1 VSGRGRGFT
10 LVEVVVAMA
19 ILSLI
24 MLATMTALRTFGKTQ
39 QTVTTMTGRVDDIRA
54 VSGFLR
60 DTLQAAVVSSQ
71 RGGSLSA
78 GPGGGVRV
86 PPYFKGNAR
95 SLEWKAPVMFSE
107 SHGGIYLVRVARE
120 EGQLVLRWLEPSG
133 KPKDRNIDWSGAE
146 QRTLLENVEALEVFY
161 RADVDQPWQDNW
173 KEENSPA
180 LVRLTIKADGRYWP
194 DLIMEVQ
201 R

>member
-24 MLATMTALRTFGKTQ
+24 MLATITALRTFGKTQ
-39 QTVTTMTGRVDDIRA
+39 QSVTTMTGRVDDIRA

-71 RGGSLSA
+71 RGGALSA
-78 GPGGGVRV
+78 GPGSGVRV

-107 SHGGIYLVRVARE
+107 NHGGIYLVRVAKE
-120 EGQLVLRWLEPSG
+120 EGQLVLRWLEPTG
-133 KPKDRNIDWSGAE
+133 KRKDKNIDWSGAE
-146 QRTLLENVEALEVFY
+146 QRTLLENVETLEVFY
-161 RADVDQPWQDNW
+161 RPDVDQPWQDNW
-173 KEENSPA
+173 KEESSPE
-180 LVRLTIKADGRYWP
+180 LVRLTIKADARYWP